1 MIMSKFLFFII
12 LLTAHAQSSTL
23 FEVKDCHP
31 KITSSCPLH
40 SYAQNAGRIDRWK
53 KNFVI
58 TFEGLKS
65 YYQHTSNGLIFEN
78 PESYELL
85 DSNHKPLENQ
95 LRKHLTFKVDY
106 DKKVVTSLNNLS
118 PESAE
123 KLFRFNSS
131 LFNDLMGE
139 DHFIRSKAKYYN
151 ETRFNR
157 FLLRFERDI
166 LLLNDWTSLIHPPI
180 FKLEEI
186 EKAAENNPSPFRT
199 KDYHVEMDALTQTEL
214 TTGNELKLFVNNAS
228 YSEKIRLIKNANKFV
243 FLAVMSFAP
252 TRDSDRIIEALIE
265 KAQAGLDVRVIMEKV
280 WTLLAFKKTV
290 AKLKA
295 GGVKVILSDDMVRFG
310 RNQSLFHS
318 KYIVVDGVVGVVGG
332 QNLVDRSHKAS
343 GYNHFNKDTDVRVAG
358 PVVVDLMEDYIK
370 LWQRF
375 SREDFPLI
383 YKKFV
388 LEKKASQREAKIRGS
403 ENYSQWLQSKTSQG
417 LCRFISQGAHSD
429 KYKISR
435 AYKATFDK
443 MQKQLY
449 FTSQHISFKPKDISV
464 WSSRIYSTLFEK
476 AKSGIPV
483 TLITNGIDGGFLKS
497 EGTNPFAAFFTKRMN
512 NITGYLSTAIR
523 RNKLEYV
530 SKIDNFEVWQHFQY
544 IHSKVALVDSEV
556 AAIGS
561 YNFETYSA
569 EHSYETAI
577 FCQDQELVK
586 TLANDLTLTMANST
600 PLVLDSN
607 SHE

>member
-1 MIMSKFLFFII
+1 MSKFVFFLI
-12 LLTAHAQSSTL
+12 LLSAHAQSSTL
-23 FEVKDCHP
+23 FEIKDCHP
-31 KITSSCPLH
+31 KITSSCPLYT
-40 SYAQNAGRIDRWK
+40 YAQNAGRIDRWK

-131 LFNDLMGE
+131 LFNELMGE

-186 EKAAENNPSPFRT
+186 EKTVENNPSPFRT

-214 TTGNELKLFVNNAS
+214 TIGNELKLFVNNAS
-228 YSEKIRLIKNANKFV
+228 YAEKIRLIKNANKFV

-265 KAQAGLDVRVIMEKV
+265 KAHAGLDVRVIMEKV

-383 YKKFV
+383 YKKYV
-388 LEKKASQREAKIRGS
+388 LEKKASQREARIRGS
-403 ENYSQWLQSKTSQG
+403 ENYSQWMQGKSSQG

-435 AYKATFDK
+435 AYKATFEK

-497 EGTNPFAAFFTKRMN
+497 EGANPFAAFFTKRMN

-607 SHE
+607 SHK